1 MSTVEALGLTIAL
14 TQLFKDAMGW
24 EGGKAQVL
32 GTIIG
37 LILGFVS
44 STSAQI
50 PVDYPGWVA
59 AVTTGLGVG
68 LAAVGLYKVGSN
80 FAAKSGFSQ
89 VINTTGE
96 VGVTEE

>member
-37 LILGFVS
+37 LILGFIA

-50 PVDYPGWVA
+50 PVDYPG
-59 AVTTGLGVG
+59 
-68 LAAVGLYKVGSN
+68 
-80 FAAKSGFSQ
+80 
-89 VINTTGE
+89 
-96 VGVTEE
+96 